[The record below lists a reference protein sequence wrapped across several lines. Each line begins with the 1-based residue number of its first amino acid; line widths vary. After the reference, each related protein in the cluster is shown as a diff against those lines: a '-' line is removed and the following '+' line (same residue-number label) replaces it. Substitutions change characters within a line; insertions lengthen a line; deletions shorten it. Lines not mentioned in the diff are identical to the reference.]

1 MPLLPNLL
9 GFSAFGLAV
18 RAFQLGIQRKP
29 VASGPV
35 AYLLSGAGFGA
46 VGYVVT
52 GWEQRQAELILEK
65 EDLIRQR
72 KLMRN

>member
-29 VASGPV
+29 VASGMPLDPHTRT
-35 AYLLSGAGFGA
+35 Y
-46 VGYVVT
+46 
-52 GWEQRQAELILEK
+52 I
-65 EDLIRQR
+65 
-72 KLMRN
+72 